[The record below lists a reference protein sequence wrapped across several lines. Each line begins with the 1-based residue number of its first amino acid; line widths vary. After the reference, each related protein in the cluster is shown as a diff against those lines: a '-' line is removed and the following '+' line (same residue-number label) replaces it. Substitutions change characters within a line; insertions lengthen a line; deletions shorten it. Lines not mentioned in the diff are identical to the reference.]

1 MMSYNVTMKTELEIE
16 IKKIRKKLRIF
27 GLTEDEKNSLRETL
41 EHLKI
46 LLKEERENLV
56 EDI

>member
-1 MMSYNVTMKTELEIE
+1 MISYNIIMKTELEIE

-46 LLKEERENLV
+46 LRREERSSLV
-56 EDI
+56 ENI

>member
-1 MMSYNVTMKTELEIE
+1 MKTELEIE

-41 EHLKI
+41 EHLKM
-46 LLKEERENLV
+46 LRKEERENLV
-56 EDI
+56 ENI

>member
-1 MMSYNVTMKTELEIE
+1 MISYNVIMKTELEIE

-46 LLKEERENLV
+46 LLREERSSLIEN
-56 EDI
+56 I

>member
-1 MMSYNVTMKTELEIE
+1 MLSYNVTMKTELEIE

-46 LLKEERENLV
+46 LMKEERKNLV

>member
-1 MMSYNVTMKTELEIE
+1 MKTELEIE

-46 LLKEERENLV
+46 LMKEKRENLV
-56 EDI
+56 ENI